1 MRKPGARGRWNGSG
15 SPPISMT
22 VRCKASSACRCGWRF
37 CANSWSG
44 ISALECTTWERERQ
58 RIASDFHDGP
68 LQSFISLQMRL
79 EILRK
84 LLERD
89 FGTGMDDLRD

>member
-1 MRKPGARGRWNGSG
+1 MLRRTTVIAGILAYAFAAYKRRIEIRLEELAREAARN
-15 SPPISMT
+15 
-22 VRCKASSACRCGWRF
+22 REDADHARE
-37 CANSWSG
+37 A
-44 ISALECTTWERERQ
+44 ERQ

-84 LLERD
+84 PVKPAELRSLMAYLLA
-89 FGTGMDDLRD
+89 